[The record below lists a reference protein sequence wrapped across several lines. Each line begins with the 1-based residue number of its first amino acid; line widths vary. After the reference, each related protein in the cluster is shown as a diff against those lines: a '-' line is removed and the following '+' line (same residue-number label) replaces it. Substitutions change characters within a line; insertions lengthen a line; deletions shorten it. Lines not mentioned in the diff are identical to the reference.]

1 MSDTRHTDHPALN
14 RLAYEQNGY
23 FTAQQAA
30 ARGFSPQLLAHYLK
44 TGRFERPRRGLYRLA
59 DYPASS
65 EDELR
70 ANWLSVGADSAV
82 VSHESA
88 LQLLDLADVMPNRVH
103 LLVPRR
109 DRGKKKP
116 QRVTLHT
123 ANHPFDRGDV
133 WTWHGI
139 RTTSPARSIV
149 DAAAHGTAPEQI
161 AAAVDQALERGLTT
175 RGELRQQASKR
186 PHPVRELIERAIGD
200 LDQEPSSAPAVEPLT
215 TS

>member
-1 MSDTRHTDHPALN
+1 MSDTRHADRSALN
-14 RLAYEQNGY
+14 RLAYDQSGY

-30 ARGFSPQLLAHYLK
+30 ERGFSPQLLAHHLK
-44 TGRFERPRRGLYRLA
+44 AGHLEHPRRGLYRLA

-70 ANWLSVGADSAV
+70 ANWLSVGADRAV
-82 VSHESA
+82 ISHESA

-103 LLVPRR
+103 LLVPRK

-123 ANHPFDRGDV
+123 ATRPLDRGDV

-161 AAAVDQALERGLTT
+161 AAAVEQALDRGLTT
-175 RGELRQQASKR
+175 RGELRRQASKR
-186 PHPVRELIERAIGD
+186 SQLVRDLIDQAIGG
-200 LDQEPSSAPAVEPLT
+200 LDPEPTDAKAVEPLT
-215 TS
+215 AS